1 MNQADMSCSDP
12 ECPACKVQSL
22 LQEFVDLGA
31 GPDEIIP
38 MVMSVLDDMFENLT
52 LITDEGTVH

>member
-1 MNQADMSCSDP
+1 MSCPDP